1 MVHVAPSRPTR
12 IERGM
17 KQRLA
22 VVPVCMLLLSG
33 CFSSNP
39 DSLKEHTADATAAA
53 KRGAGQIAKG
63 IFEGL
68 TRKGPLD
75 LNTASPQQLAKLPG
89 ITPAL
94 ATAILAGRPYADP
107 PDLVK
112 RHILT
117 RPQFNRI
124 KAQITVTTKTP

>member
-1 MVHVAPSRPTR
+1 
-12 IERGM
+12 M
-17 KQRLA
+17 KRSLA
-22 VVPVCMLLLSG
+22 AIPVFTLLLSG

-39 DSLKEHTADATAAA
+39 DALKEHTADATAAA

-63 IFEGL
+63 VFEGL

-75 LNTASPQQLAKLPG
+75 LNTASAQQLQKLPG
-89 ITPAL
+89 ITPPL
-94 ATAILAGRPYADP
+94 AAAIVAGRPYGEP

-112 RHILT
+112 RRILT

-124 KAQITVTTKTP
+124 KAQITVPARTP